1 MTTCDRAA
9 FSPAGGG
16 NAAFAF
22 GHHKIRIFADATGG
36 NLGCFESEVPPGEG
50 PPPHIHDRET
60 EFFRVVEGR
69 FLFSCGEDQVTL
81 AEGGVIA
88 VPPGAVHWFRNVG
101 SGTGRLMVVVTLGGF
116 EGFFPAV
123 ERENPQTPEAID
135 ALAARFSL
143 RFVPALAAQ
152 AA

>member
-1 MTTCDRAA
+1 MTTFERAA

-16 NAAFAF
+16 DLAMAF
-22 GHHKIRIFADATGG
+22 GRHTIRISADATGG

-50 PPPHIHDRET
+50 PPPHVHERET
-60 EFFRVVEGR
+60 EFFRVMDGR
-69 FLFSCGEDQVTL
+69 FQFTCGDDTVTL

-101 SGTGRLMVVVTLGGF
+101 TGMGRLMVVMTPGGF

-123 ERENPQTPEAID
+123 EREAPQTPAQID
-135 ALAARFSL
+135 ALAARFHL